1 MFEMVGA
8 AGALALAGGARGAW
22 AQSAKRI
29 ERLAPELDAI
39 IDTSQPIRELAT
51 GFGGDIGPAEGPV
64 WIAEGRYLLFNDIQ
78 TSRRMKYTPGQGVV
92 VAKTP
97 TNEANGLTR
106 DLQGRLISAE
116 HVTRRVTREDPDGSI
131 TVVANNF
138 QGKRLLQAERRH
150 REIRRRIYFTD
161 PGGPLAPDQFDVT
174 VAGVYRVSPDLG
186 SISLIVDDLI
196 GPNGLAFS
204 PDERVLY
211 VNDARRRIVRAYD
224 LLPNGTVAKQTSRL
238 FADMGGPE
246 PGVPDGMKVDT
257 AGNVYTGGAGGL
269 YIMDKT
275 GKKLGRIVHGQ
286 PATTNVAF
294 GGDDWKTLYFTT
306 RSSLNMVTVKIRRA
320 CLCRPGRGR
329 RERHDSERLTARFP
343 RDRVGGD
350 GRSDACSTRYTARHE
365 RALTSRAFRPT
376 AIPRSRQGIR
386 SRRVA
391 NVNGLTVHMLEAGYE
406 TPGRPAVLLLHGFP
420 ELAYSWRKVMLP
432 LASAGYH
439 VIAPD
444 QRGYGRTTGWD
455 DSLRRRSRSLPHP
468 QHGERC
474 DRARLRARL
483 PLRGDGGGTRRR
495 SAGRV
500 VGRAHPAGRLPL
512 GDDHELTV
520 RRSAVAAV
528 RHG

>member
-1 MFEMVGA
+1 MQAGDRISRRRMFEILGT
-8 AGALALAGGARGAW
+8 AGCLALAGGARGAW

-97 TNEANGLTR
+97 TSEANGLTR

-116 HVTRRVTREDPDGSI
+116 HATRRVTREDPDGSI

-138 QGKRLLQAERRH
+138 QGKRLLRPNDV
-150 REIRRRIYFTD
+150 IVKSDGSIYFTD
-161 PGGPLAPDQFDVT
+161 PGGPLAPDQFDVA

-186 SISLIVDDLI
+186 SISLIIDDQI

-204 PDERVLY
+204 PDESVLY

-238 FADMGGPE
+238 FADMGGAE

-275 GKKLGRIVHGQ
+275 GKKLGRIVHGL

-294 GGDDWKTLYFTT
+294 GGEDWKTLYFTT
-306 RSSLNMVTVKIRRA
+306 RSSLNMVTVKIAGVPVPARKRA
-320 CLCRPGRGR
+320 
-329 RERHDSERLTARFP
+329 S
-343 RDRVGGD
+343 
-350 GRSDACSTRYTARHE
+350 
-365 RALTSRAFRPT
+365 
-376 AIPRSRQGIR
+376 
-386 SRRVA
+386 
-391 NVNGLTVHMLEAGYE
+391 
-406 TPGRPAVLLLHGFP
+406 
-420 ELAYSWRKVMLP
+420 
-432 LASAGYH
+432 
-439 VIAPD
+439 
-444 QRGYGRTTGWD
+444 
-455 DSLRRRSRSLPHP
+455 
-468 QHGERC
+468 
-474 DRARLRARL
+474 
-483 PLRGDGGGTRRR
+483 
-495 SAGRV
+495 
-500 VGRAHPAGRLPL
+500 
-512 GDDHELTV
+512 
-520 RRSAVAAV
+520 
-528 RHG
+528 